1 MVSNHN
7 LRTRRRCGG
16 RLGHSNIERRRGAAA
31 VEFAVVAPVMF
42 MVIMGMFELGRA
54 MSIQQ
59 VLTNAARE
67 GARESTLMG
76 ATVASV
82 TDVVEGYT
90 SAVAITDVTTNV
102 TPDPAT
108 VTSGELVTTTVSVT
122 YNPLSGYGVQ
132 WFGRDF
138 QISAVSTMRK
148 EGFD

>member
-1 MVSNHN
+1 M
-7 LRTRRRCGG
+7 RRVGG
-16 RLGHSNIERRRGAAA
+16 RFSRSNNNQRRGAAA

-67 GARESTLMG
+67 GARESTLIG

-82 TDVVEGYT
+82 TDVVEGYA
-90 SAVAITDVTTNV
+90 SAVSIDGVTTNV
-102 TPDPAT
+102 TPDPST
-108 VTSGELVTTTVSVT
+108 VTSGELVTTTVSVN
-122 YNPLSGYGVQ
+122 YNPLSGYGVG

-138 QISAVSTMRK
+138 QISAASTMRK